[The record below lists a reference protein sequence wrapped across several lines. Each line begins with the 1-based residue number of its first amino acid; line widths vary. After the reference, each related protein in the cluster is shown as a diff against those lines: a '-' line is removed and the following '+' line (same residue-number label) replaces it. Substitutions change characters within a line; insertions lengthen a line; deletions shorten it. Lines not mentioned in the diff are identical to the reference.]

1 MFGRCYSCIFTWN
14 EQIIDS
20 SKPKR
25 IKMGRC
31 HKIKLS
37 SNKYNV
43 VRSQQTSQYIP
54 RKLRQRELLKV
65 FDKMNSIEKEENS
78 NFT

>member
-1 MFGRCYSCIFTWN
+1 MFGRCYGCVFTWN
-14 EQIIDS
+14 KQIIDS

-25 IKMGRC
+25 IKMRRC
-31 HKIKLS
+31 HKIELS

-54 RKLRQRELLKV
+54 RKLRQREPLKV
-65 FDKMNSIEKEENS
+65 LNKINSIEKEENS